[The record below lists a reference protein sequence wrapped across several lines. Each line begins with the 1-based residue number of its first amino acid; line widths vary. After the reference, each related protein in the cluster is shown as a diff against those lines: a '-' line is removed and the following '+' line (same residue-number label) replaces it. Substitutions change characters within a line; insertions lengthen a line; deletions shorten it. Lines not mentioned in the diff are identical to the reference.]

1 MKIFR
6 KSARKPL
13 DLLIT
18 DSDMIHSTFVHT
30 SVPLEYR
37 GPGAPPGRSKLQA
50 ALSMCPGGS
59 WGLAWRGALPRERAL
74 YLRLST

>member
-18 DSDMIHSTFVHT
+18 DSDMIPSTFVHT
-30 SVPLEYR
+30 SVALEYR
-37 GPGAPPGRSKLQA
+37 EPGTPPGRNKLQA

-59 WGLAWRGALPRERAL
+59 WGAAW
-74 YLRLST
+74 